1 MEEESCEVHSE
12 DDKTL
17 PDKNKKRIVK
27 TRAQVEA
34 LEKFY
39 NEHKYPSEPMKIQ
52 LAESI
57 GLTEKQVSG
66 WFCHRRLKDK
76 RLLNGETCAI
86 GRQDRSSGVIQDRG
100 SGLRQDSC
108 GSTKQGDDRNFD
120 TREVESGRLTV
131 QAAYFTHERG
141 SQYTG
146 NNIPMNDST
155 SGSSS
160 SLPNI
165 PSHHNGE
172 PLDLATSRYLIPKFP
187 VEVKGVK
194 ARSGPSGYLKVK
206 GQVENSAI
214 TAVKMQLGRHY
225 REDGPPL
232 GVEFDPLPPGAFE
245 TPMQNPVDE
254 PCYSVEPNVPASP
267 DVSKIRQYPTID
279 KSSRDFGYDS
289 GMTTY
294 KSNMDRAKTMHASHT
309 PDKYSQQKFGQQT
322 MLPSSG
328 AYYSRRNFSL
338 ELPEHSAKYAPGCDD
353 RDDYQMRS
361 RQDVEAVRKGSF
373 PSHRH
378 MLPYGVK
385 VEAEPAEA
393 WTHRSN
399 AVKVEGEPVEAWTH
413 RSNGVKVEGEPAETW
428 TRKSDDHIAKI
439 FHVDVKKEPSYMAIK
454 GNDYHNIA
462 DRGVS
467 RHIIKD
473 GKFYGERRIKKENYD
488 PAQVKIPFKNEM
500 PAPKR
505 MRGEILHQHH
515 QQRSFPVDYQP
526 WTSHVMRSRAEMPSS
541 EDEGSKGSAKT
552 SYSVE

>member
-1 MEEESCEVHSE
+1 MEEESCEVNSE

-39 NEHKYPSEPMKIQ
+39 SEHKYPSETMKIQ

-76 RLLNGETCAI
+76 RLLNAETCVI

-120 TREVESGRLTV
+120 TREVESGRLNLQEIST
-131 QAAYFTHERG
+131 ADFTRECG
-141 SQYTG
+141 SQYMG
-146 NNIPMNDST
+146 NNIPVNDST

-160 SLPNI
+160 SLPNLS
-165 PSHHNGE
+165 SHRNGK

-245 TPMQNPVDE
+245 PPMQNSIDE
-254 PCYSVEPNVPASP
+254 PYDSGEPIVPASP
-267 DVSKIRQYPTID
+267 NVSKICQYPTFD
-279 KSSRDFGYDS
+279 KSSRDVGYSS
-289 GMTTY
+289 GITSY
-294 KSNMDRAKTMHASHT
+294 KSNMDRANTTNVSHT
-309 PDKYSQQKFGQQT
+309 SDNNFQQKFGLQT
-322 MLPSSG
+322 LLPHSG
-328 AYYSRRNFSL
+328 AYCPRMNFSV
-338 ELPEHSAKYAPGCDD
+338 ELPENSSKYATGCDD
-353 RDDYQMRS
+353 GDDCQIRS
-361 RQDVEAVRKGSF
+361 RQGVEVVRKRSLLNNG
-373 PSHRH
+373 HV
-378 MLPYGVK
+378 LPCSVK
-385 VEAEPAEA
+385 L
-393 WTHRSN
+393 
-399 AVKVEGEPVEAWTH
+399 
-413 RSNGVKVEGEPAETW
+413 EGEPAETW
-428 TRKSDDHIAKI
+428 TPRSRGVRVEREPAETWTCKSNDHIAKI
-439 FHVDVKKEPSYMAIK
+439 SLGDVKKQPSYMAIK
-454 GNDYHNIA
+454 ANDYRNIS
-462 DRGVS
+462 DGGVS

-473 GKFYGERRIKKENYD
+473 GKFYGERRIMNENYE
-488 PAQVKIPFKNEM
+488 PAEVKIPFKNKM

-505 MRGEILHQHH
+505 MRGETLHQQY
-515 QQRSFPVDYQP
+515 QQRSLPVDNRP
-526 WTSHVMRSRAEMPSS
+526 LTSHVMRSRAEMPSS
-541 EDEGSKGSAKT
+541 FSEDEGNAET
-552 SYSVE
+552 SSSVE

>member
-131 QAAYFTHERG
+131 QAADFTRERG

-146 NNIPMNDST
+146 NKIPVNDST

-160 SLPNI
+160 SLPNM

-187 VEVKGVK
+187 VEVKGGK

-214 TAVKMQLGRHY
+214 TAVKMQLGRQY

-245 TPMQNPVDE
+245 APMQNPVDE
-254 PCYSVEPNVPASP
+254 PCYSGEPIVPASP
-267 DVSKIRQYPTID
+267 EVSKIRQYPMCD
-279 KSSRDFGYDS
+279 KSTRDFGFNS
-289 GMTTY
+289 GMASY
-294 KSNMDRAKTMHASHT
+294 KSNMDRAKTMHVSHT
-309 PDKYSQQKFGQQT
+309 PDSYLQQKFGQQT
-322 MLPSSG
+322 LLPSSD
-328 AYYSRRNFSL
+328 AYYSRRNFPV
-338 ELPEHSAKYAPGCDD
+338 ELPENSAKYVPGCDD
-353 RDDYQMRS
+353 GDDYQMR
-361 RQDVEAVRKGSF
+361 KGSF
-373 PSHRH
+373 PNHRH
-378 MLPYGVK
+378 ILPYGVK
-385 VEAEPAEA
+385 VESEPVES

-399 AVKVEGEPVEAWTH
+399 VVKGDGEPAEAWTH
-413 RSNGVKVEGEPAETW
+413 RSNGVKVEGEPTETW
-428 TRKSDDHIAKI
+428 SHKSNDHITKLS
-439 FHVDVKKEPSYMAIK
+439 HVDVKNEPSYMAIK
-454 GNDYHNIA
+454 GSDYHNIT

-467 RHIIKD
+467 RHIVKD
-473 GKFYGERRIKKENYD
+473 GKFYGERKMKKENYE
-488 PAQVKIPFKNEM
+488 PAQVKIPFKDEM

-505 MRGEILHQHH
+505 MRGEILHQQY
-515 QQRSFPVDYQP
+515 QQRSFPVDNQP
-526 WTSHVMRSRAEMPSS
+526 WASHVMRSRAEMPSS
-541 EDEGSKGSAKT
+541 FSEDEGSAET
-552 SYSVE
+552 SSSVE

>member
-1 MEEESCEVHSE
+1 MEEESCEVHYE

-17 PDKNKKRIVK
+17 PDKSKKRIVK
-27 TRAQVEA
+27 TRSQVEA

-39 NEHKYPSEPMKIQ
+39 DEHKYPSEPMKIQ

-120 TREVESGRLTV
+120 TREVESGRLNV
-131 QAAYFTHERG
+131 QAADFTHERG
-141 SQYTG
+141 RQYTG
-146 NNIPMNDST
+146 NNTPVNDST

-160 SLPNI
+160 SLPNM

-254 PCYSVEPNVPASP
+254 PCYSGEPIVPASP
-267 DVSKIRQYPTID
+267 DVSKIRQYPTFD
-279 KSSRDFGYDS
+279 MSSQDFGYNS
-289 GMTTY
+289 GMTSH
-294 KSNMDRAKTMHASHT
+294 KSNIDRAKTMYVSH
-309 PDKYSQQKFGQQT
+309 PSDNYFQQKFGQQT
-322 MLPSSG
+322 MLLSSG
-328 AYYSRRNFSL
+328 TYYPRRNFSV
-338 ELPEHSAKYAPGCDD
+338 ELPENLAKYTPGCDD
-353 RDDYQMRS
+353 RDENQMRS
-361 RQDVEAVRKGSF
+361 RQGVEVVRKGSF
-373 PSHRH
+373 PNHRH
-378 MLPYGVK
+378 ILPCGVK

-399 AVKVEGEPVEAWTH
+399 AVKVEGEPAETWTH
-413 RSNGVKVEGEPAETW
+413 RSNGVNVEGEPAERW
-428 TRKSDDHIAKI
+428 TRKSNDNIAKI
-439 FHVDVKKEPSYMAIK
+439 SHVDVKKEPSYMATK
-454 GNDYHNIA
+454 ANDYHNIT
-462 DRGVS
+462 DRGMPQ
-467 RHIIKD
+467 HIIKD
-473 GKFYGERRIKKENYD
+473 GKFYGERRTKKENYEPD
-488 PAQVKIPFKNEM
+488 QVKIPFKNEM

-505 MRGEILHQHH
+505 SRGEILHQQH
-515 QQRSFPVDYQP
+515 QQRSFPVDNQP
-526 WTSHVMRSRAEMPSS
+526 WTSHRSRAEMPSS
-541 EDEGSKGSAKT
+541 FNEDMGSAET
-552 SYSVE
+552 SSLV